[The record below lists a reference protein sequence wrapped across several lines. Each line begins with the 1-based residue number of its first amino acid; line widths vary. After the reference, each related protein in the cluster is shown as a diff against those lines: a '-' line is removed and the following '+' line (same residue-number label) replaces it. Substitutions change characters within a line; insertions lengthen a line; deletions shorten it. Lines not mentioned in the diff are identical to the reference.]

1 MADDLRRLIKKE
13 RILWNLLE
21 SLDDFLEEYEAVQDQ
36 GSLPPRLA
44 KLDEAYNTFCEL
56 RVQIGTLYEDIDL
69 ENEDADD
76 EARAITKETR
86 RKENAKVFKEFVN
99 RYFSLKQQLMLKME
113 FIPAQPSHRI
123 AVSDS
128 VLPSH
133 TKYPE
138 LTLPTF
144 SGNLPDWINFR
155 DNFRSLIHDN
165 ALLNPMDKFNYLR
178 TSLRDDALLQI
189 NQIQVSAIN
198 YNLAWSVLESKY
210 ENHKLIAQ
218 EHMKALLAAP
228 AMQIESFEGLNALL
242 TTFKT
247 NLQQLEKLGQ
257 RTSDWSTLLAF
268 MLSQK
273 LDTKTYRLWET
284 HHASKDVPSFEA
296 MVEFLE
302 NLCSILQSTA
312 SRNIF
317 ENQWNS
323 RVPISHSMMS
333 VSSLCPICRKGPH
346 MAEYCS
352 SFSKMRVIDRR
363 VLVRRLGL
371 CFNCL
376 ESDHFVGDCSR
387 SSCSKCGQ
395 RHHYHLHPYSPYQ
408 NSRSNIPS
416 FSQTPRRPQRAN
428 SQTRSELYTQH
439 DQSRTD
445 NYQLEPINSQSTHQ
459 PPPTNTPTVSH
470 HTTTL
475 LSTQQNTHTAIL
487 STAVVMLA
495 DSNGNTVSVRAL
507 LDNGSQICLMT
518 EDLSKKLNF
527 VRFRESLPVRGVGGC
542 TNVSKESVLARV
554 LSCTSQYTTAERKF
568 YVLPQITLDLFQSSI
583 NVSTWK
589 LPPSISLADPD
600 FNQLSP
606 VDIVIGVS

>member
-36 GSLPPRLA
+36 
-44 KLDEAYNTFCEL
+44 
-56 RVQIGTLYEDIDL
+56 DIDL

-76 EARAITKETR
+76 EARAIKKETR

-99 RYFSLKQQLMLKME
+99 R
-113 FIPAQPSHRI
+113 
-123 AVSDS
+123 
-128 VLPSH
+128 
-133 TKYPE
+133 
-138 LTLPTF
+138 
-144 SGNLPDWINFR
+144 
-155 DNFRSLIHDN
+155 SLIHDN
-165 ALLNPMDKFNYLR
+165 ELLNQMDKFNYLR

-247 NLQQLEKLGQ
+247 NLQQLEKLGL

-273 LDTKTYRLWET
+273 LDTETYRLWET

-296 MVEFLE
+296 MAEFLE

-323 RVPISHSMMS
+323 RIVRVVPVRSVDNAITTICIHILRIKIAGQISQA
-333 VSSLCPICRKGPH
+333 SLKP
-346 MAEYCS
+346 
-352 SFSKMRVIDRR
+352 
-363 VLVRRLGL
+363 
-371 CFNCL
+371 L
-376 ESDHFVGDCSR
+376 EDLNARIV
-387 SSCSKCGQ
+387 KQ
-395 RHHYHLHPYSPYQ
+395 
-408 NSRSNIPS
+408 
-416 FSQTPRRPQRAN
+416 
-428 SQTRSELYTQH
+428 E
-439 DQSRTD
+439 
-445 NYQLEPINSQSTHQ
+445 

-487 STAVVMLA
+487 STAIVKLA
-495 DSNGNTVSVRAL
+495 DSNGNTVSARAL

-527 VRFRESLPVRGVGGC
+527 VRFRESLPVKGVGGC

-554 LSCTSQYTTAERKF
+554 LSCTSPFTTAERKF
-568 YVLPQITLDLFQSSI
+568 YVLPQITLDLPQSSI

-589 LPPSISLADPD
+589 LPPSISLADPE
-600 FNQLSP
+600 FNQSSP
-606 VDIVIGVS
+606 VDIVIGVSLFYDVLLPNQMKIDDAGLMLQNTRLGWIVAGELPETPI